1 VEFRGIAF
9 WSCGRYESE
18 VSAAASIPKNID
30 SGLHWRAAGQVGT
43 AQQILSHNPFEI
55 LVLALDAVPG
65 APVRLYR
72 QECEDCIDVT
82 WLDSFTAL
90 RSLKLVEDV
99 VVDMIDV
106 FHVLPRL

>member
-1 VEFRGIAF
+1 
-9 WSCGRYESE
+9 
-18 VSAAASIPKNID
+18 
-30 SGLHWRAAGQVGT
+30 LHWKAAGLVGT
-43 AQQILSHNPFEI
+43 AQQVLSHNPFEI

-65 APVRLYR
+65 APVGLYR
-72 QECEDCIDVT
+72 QECEDCIDMT
-82 WLDSFTAL
+82 WLDNFTAL

>member
-1 VEFRGIAF
+1 VA
-9 WSCGRYESE
+9 
-18 VSAAASIPKNID
+18 
-30 SGLHWRAAGQVGT
+30 GLVGT
-43 AQQILSHNPFEI
+43 AQQVLSHNPFEI

-72 QECEDCIDVT
+72 QEREDCIDMT

-90 RSLKLVEDV
+90 RSLKLVEDI

-106 FHVLPRL
+106 SHVLPRL